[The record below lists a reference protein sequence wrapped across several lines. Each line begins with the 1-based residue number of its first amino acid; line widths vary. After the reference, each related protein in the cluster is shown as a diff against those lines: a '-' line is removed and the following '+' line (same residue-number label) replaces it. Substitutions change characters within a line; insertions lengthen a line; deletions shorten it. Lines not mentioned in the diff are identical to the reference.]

1 MWNVNDRSF
10 VNFFVVL
17 SRKLPV
23 GIKMLSR
30 LYCLLESVDGLCKKG
45 TVSHRV
51 SAVNDKVK
59 GICQLMWCGTQ
70 VLFQK
75 KKKKTEFSK

>member
-17 SRKLPV
+17 CRNLPA

-30 LYCLLESVDGLCKKG
+30 LYCLLEGVDGLHKKG

-51 SAVNDKVK
+51 SAVNDKAK
-59 GICQLMWCGTQ
+59 GICQLNWYGTQ

-75 KKKKTEFSK
+75 EFSQ